1 MDLSA
6 ATRLIKTL
14 GDETRLRLVHLASLG
29 ELSVKEMMEI
39 LNMGQSRV
47 STQLTLLK
55 EVELLQDRRLG
66 RRSLYSLG
74 PAGKGTLVSE
84 ILNEHRET
92 IELRDD
98 RAGFEALQRRKEQEA
113 RSYFD
118 RVASSFGE
126 QELPGRTWEG
136 LARSLLQLAPRAR
149 YVDLGIGDGLLTL
162 MLAQVAEQVTAVDLS
177 PEMLEQLALRA
188 ERRGFDNI
196 DYVEGRIEDLP
207 LEDQSYD
214 VAVLSQ
220 ALHHLDDPIVALQ
233 EARRVLRPGGK
244 VLVIDLL
251 AHNEDWVR
259 EKLQH
264 RVLGFTES
272 DLEALVQRAG
282 FERVHVSRIARDSNP
297 PHFMTLLAT
306 GEVQAPQPKGPRA
319 PQSAHALS
327 RSTSRSKS

>member
-1 MDLSA
+1 MDLA
-6 ATRLIKTL
+6 ATSRLIKTL

-55 EVELLQDRRLG
+55 EVDLLQDRRLG

-74 PAGKGTLVSE
+74 PAGKGSLVTE
-84 ILNEHRET
+84 ILREHRDS
-92 IELRDD
+92 IEFRDD
-98 RAGFEALQRRKEQEA
+98 LAGYEAMQRRKEQEA

-118 RVASSFGE
+118 RVASTFGE

-162 MLAQVAEQVTAVDLS
+162 MLAEVAEQVTAVDIS
-177 PEMLEQLALRA
+177 PEMLGQLALRA
-188 ERRGFDNI
+188 QRRGFQNI

-207 LEDQSYD
+207 LESGTYD

-220 ALHHLDDPIVALQ
+220 ALHHVDDPIVALR
-233 EARRVLRPGGK
+233 EARRVLRPGGQ

-251 AHNEDWVR
+251 AHNEEWVR
-259 EKLQH
+259 DKLQH

-272 DLEALVQRAG
+272 DLEKLVQRAG
-282 FERVHVSRIARDSNP
+282 FEQVQVSRIARDPSP

-306 GEVQAPQPKGPRA
+306 GTASQDQPA
-319 PQSAHALS
+319 AHTKHSTAS
-327 RSTSRSKS
+327 TTTTRS